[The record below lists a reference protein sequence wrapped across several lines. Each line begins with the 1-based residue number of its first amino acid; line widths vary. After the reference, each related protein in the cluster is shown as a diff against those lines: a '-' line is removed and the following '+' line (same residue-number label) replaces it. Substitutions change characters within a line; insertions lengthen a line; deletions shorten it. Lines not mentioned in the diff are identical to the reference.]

1 MKNKLLPLFL
11 LLLCQYAFAPVSHA
25 QQTPAQH
32 AFAQTP
38 PPPPPPQQ
46 FTPALTHTLI
56 DSLGQVLYKN
66 YIFPDTARK
75 WSAYLEAQYKKGAYA
90 GIKDPN
96 DLAER
101 LQHDLQKT
109 HFDGHLRLMYAP
121 DFARDLADTSN
132 RTERHRVGDSMQLID
147 LRQRNFTF
155 TKAEILPGNIGY
167 VKFNAFVGFLD
178 EARPTSTGAFRF
190 VANTTAVIIDL
201 RDNGGGSPD
210 MVSQI
215 ESYFFHTKTHLN
227 DIINRKND
235 TIVFWTDPA
244 KSDSVIL
251 QQPVYILTARRTFS
265 GAEDFAYGMQSVRRA
280 TIVGDTTGGGAHP
293 TGPVPAAFG
302 FVVTIPFA
310 RSLNPYT
317 HTDWEGTGVIPDIP
331 VASADAL
338 EAAVK
343 AIFTNKMQQ
352 ASSEEEKRQAQW
364 QLEDILARQSA
375 ARDPATRDPSSLNPA
390 SLAPATPDSASLAAY
405 TGTFQ
410 GGLLFYADR
419 SGLYCR
425 NPERGG
431 STFKLIP
438 ISADK
443 FILDENV
450 HTEFTKDDKGKVSG
464 FNMWWSNG
472 RMSYKSKEK

>member
-1 MKNKLLPLFL
+1 MKNKLIPLCL
-11 LLLCQYAFAPVSHA
+11 LLICQYAFAQNPSA
-25 QQTPAQH
+25 QKTPAKN
-32 AFAQTP
+32 APAQNPQTAP
-38 PPPPPPQQ
+38 PPPLQI
-46 FTPALTHTLI
+46 TPALTHALI
-56 DSLGQVLYKN
+56 DTLGQVLYKN
-66 YIFPDTARK
+66 YIFPDTAKK
-75 WSAYLEAQYKKGAYA
+75 WAAYLEARYKAGAYTR
-90 GIKDPN
+90 IKDPN
-96 DLAER
+96 ELATQ
-101 LQHDLQKT
+101 LWKDLQKT
-109 HFDGHLRLMYAP
+109 HHDGHLRLMYNP
-121 DFARDLADTSN
+121 GFARDLADTSN
-132 RTERHRVGDSMQLID
+132 RTERHRVGDSLQLINT
-147 LRQRNFTF
+147 RQRNFEF

-167 VKFNAFVGFLD
+167 VKFNGFVGFLD
-178 EARPTSTGAFRF
+178 EARPTITGAFRF

-201 RDNGGGSPD
+201 RDNGGGSPG

-215 ESYFFHTKTHLN
+215 ESYFFQTRTHMN
-227 DIINRKND
+227 DIIFRND
-235 TIVFWTDPA
+235 TNVLWTNPA

-265 GAEDFAYGMQSVRRA
+265 GAEDFAYGMQSVHRA

-293 TGPVPAAFG
+293 IGPFPVAFG
-302 FVVTIPFA
+302 FVVNIPVA
-310 RSLNPYT
+310 RSLSPYT
-317 HTDWEGTGVIPDIP
+317 HTDWEGTGVRPDIP

-352 ASSEEEKRQAQW
+352 ATSEEEKKQAQW

-375 ARDPATRDPSSLNPA
+375 ASGDPTSLIPATRD
-390 SLAPATPDSASLAAY
+390 SASLVQY

-410 GGLLFYADR
+410 GGLVFYADR

-438 ISADK
+438 ISTDK

-472 RMSYKSKEK
+472 QMSYKSKEK

>member
-1 MKNKLLPLFL
+1 MKNKLIPLCL
-11 LLLCQYAFAPVSHA
+11 LLVCQYAFAPVSHA
-25 QQTPAQH
+25 QQTPAQKAPAQH
-32 AFAQTP
+32 APAQTP
-38 PPPPPPQQ
+38 PAPPQI
-46 FTPALTHTLI
+46 TPALTHTLI

-75 WSAYLEAQYKKGAYA
+75 WSAYLQAQYKAGAYA

-109 HFDGHLRLMYAP
+109 HHDGHLRLIYAP
-121 DFARDLADTSN
+121 GFAQQLADTSN
-132 RTERHRVGDSMQLID
+132 MAERQRVGDSLQLINTR
-147 LRQRNFTF
+147 RQNFAF
-155 TKAEILPGNIGY
+155 TKVEILPGNIGY
-167 VKFNAFVGFLD
+167 VKFNGFVGFLD

-201 RDNGGGSPD
+201 RDNGGGSPA

-215 ESYFFHTKTHLN
+215 ESYFFRTKTHLN
-227 DIINRKND
+227 DIINRKKD

-251 QQPVYILTARRTFS
+251 QQSVYILTARHTFS
-265 GAEDFAYGMQSVRRA
+265 GAEDFSYGMQSVHRA
-280 TIVGDTTGGGAHP
+280 IIVGDTTGGGAHP
-293 TGPVPAAFG
+293 IGPFPVAFG
-302 FVVTIPFA
+302 FVVNIPVA

-375 ARDPATRDPSSLNPA
+375 ARDPG

-464 FNMWWSNG
+464 FNMWWSDG